1 MKKALALALAGIL
14 ASGFVAVAD
23 PAGAAEYDRYERETP
38 APPPPPPPHR
48 EAPPPPPPR
57 RGPAPSPFRP
67 SGFHAGPYL
76 FGNIGIF
83 EPNDYSYNY
92 NGTFDLSGYS
102 SGLSGNVGFGS
113 RLSPFVA
120 VEGTVGYFSAERG
133 SDKASVVPVTI
144 GGRLILPNPT
154 FEPYLGGGIGVYFAS
169 LKENSFFFTPT
180 LFYPGT
186 DDSETALGGYFS
198 LGMDLWLN
206 PRTALNIEGR
216 YQMVQP
222 TFTDKLW
229 GSFDLDMSGW
239 ELNFGLR
246 VNFCARG

>member
-1 MKKALALALAGIL
+1 MRKHHALILAGLMI
-14 ASGFVAVAD
+14 AATAVAD
-23 PAGAAEYDRYERETP
+23 DYDRYERGPRGGSPGEY
-38 APPPPPPPHR
+38 APPPP
-48 EAPPPPPPR
+48 PPPPPPR
-57 RGPAPSPFRP
+57 RGAAPPPFRP
-67 SGFHAGPYL
+67 AGFHAGPYL

-83 EPNDYSYNY
+83 EPNDYSPDYY
-92 NGTFDLSGYS
+92 GTYGLSGYS

-113 RLSPFVA
+113 RLSPFA
-120 VEGTVGYFSAERG
+120 AIEGTVGYFSAERG

-144 GGRLILPNPT
+144 GGRLIIPHPV
-154 FEPYLGGGIGVYFAS
+154 FEPYIGGGIGVYFAS
-169 LKENSFFFTPT
+169 LDEKPFFFTPT
-180 LFYPGT
+180 LYYPGT

-222 TFTDKLW
+222 TFTDKLG

-239 ELNFGLR
+239 ELNFGIR
-246 VNFCARG
+246 VNF